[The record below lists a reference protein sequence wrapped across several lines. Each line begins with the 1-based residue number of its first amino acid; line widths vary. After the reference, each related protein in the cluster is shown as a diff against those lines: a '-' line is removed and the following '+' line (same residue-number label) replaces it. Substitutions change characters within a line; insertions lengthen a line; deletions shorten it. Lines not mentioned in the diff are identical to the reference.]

1 MAIVLIPLNT
11 QAERNTGLP
20 TWDTHSYY
28 HVPRRYDTF
37 GISLLIYQPFSTTG
51 AAQQS
56 GATYT
61 IMRQTP
67 ESYIEFGLPE
77 GRLGTFKPWGPDA
90 VNTSCTIA
98 IMPLDLTLNNKCL
111 GYIYITC
118 KNYNRLNCHLTIIG
132 RIPYTKYF
140 KFCETEIQN
149 YSIKN
154 TLCSKKG
161 KEQITLNQQK
171 KNS

>member
-1 MAIVLIPLNT
+1 VPPT
-11 QAERNTGLP
+11 QLCSKHPRVTSNLGYLKADWG
-20 TWDTHSYY
+20 HSN
-28 HVPRRYDTF
+28 
-37 GISLLIYQPFSTTG
+37 LG
-51 AAQQS
+51 AQ
-56 GATYT
+56 
-61 IMRQTP
+61 
-67 ESYIEFGLPE
+67 
-77 GRLGTFKPWGPDA
+77 DA

-111 GYIYITC
+111 GHIYITS
-118 KNYNRLNCHLTIIG
+118 KNYNKLNCHLTIIG

-154 TLCSKKG
+154 TVCSKKG